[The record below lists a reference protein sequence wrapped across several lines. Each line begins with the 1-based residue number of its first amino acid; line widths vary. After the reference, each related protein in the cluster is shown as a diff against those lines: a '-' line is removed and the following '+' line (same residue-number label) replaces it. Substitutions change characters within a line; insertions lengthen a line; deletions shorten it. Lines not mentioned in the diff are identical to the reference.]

1 MTAVSDDATDVAE
14 VSSDGTEPAIAI
26 VSPDLDPLNDVETNK
41 PKNRAKVGAIRPSAL
56 LYTQGIGST
65 VDLPHLSVMPHGLD
79 DWERIY
85 RRRPSPPETIVE
97 PRLLQVVQA
106 HLDKSVEQLRK
117 PPWASAEIG
126 QKDSATDLG
135 IPGRIFPQW
144 LRCTGCGLL
153 GQVSDGVSFE
163 SRNTNPYRP
172 DQAEFVH
179 VKCTGWSEDG
189 AKKRPPKDR
198 TAVPARYLIAC

>member
-1 MTAVSDDATDVAE
+1 MTALSDDATTGGDLASDAPEPVVAAVE
-14 VSSDGTEPAIAI
+14 QE
-26 VSPDLDPLNDVETNK
+26 LDPLADVETNK
-41 PKNRAKVGAIRPSAL
+41 PKNRAKVGAVRPSAL

-85 RRRPSPPETIVE
+85 ARRPGPPDTIVE

-106 HLDKSVEQLRK
+106 HVGKSVRELRK

-153 GQVSDGVSFE
+153 AQVSDGVSFE
-163 SRNTNPYRP
+163 YRNTNPYQIGR
-172 DQAEFVH
+172 AH
-179 VKCTGWSEDG
+179 V
-189 AKKRPPKDR
+189 
-198 TAVPARYLIAC
+198 